1 MTTDIFVI
9 YHDNLNLID
18 DIKNDIKYFKCNNEF
33 LNKYTNSG
41 INIIEQLPEYQL
53 LQPAFAEFTA
63 FKMILDKNLIEGDWV
78 CTLQYDH
85 DLNKN
90 IIDDIKLSDEIMI
103 FNPFGIGVNAVYN
116 QNYSIGNENCMDW
129 ILRNY
134 NLFFNKEYKFENI
147 SEIPFPMCSAV
158 KIKKETF
165 NKIMNWILSYS
176 KDLFFNLSSNIS
188 WHPRW
193 VGMMQERMFAMAVS
207 FEIFEGESYKKYQL
221 EHHA

>member
-9 YHDNLNLID
+9 YHDNLNIID
-18 DIKNDIKYFKCNNEF
+18 DIKNDIKYFKCNNNF
-33 LNKYTNSG
+33 INKYTDSG
-41 INIIEQLPEYQL
+41 INIIEQLPEYQF
-53 LQPAFAEFTA
+53 LQPSFAEFTA
-63 FKMILDKNLIEGDWV
+63 FKMLLDKNLIEGDWV

-129 ILRNY
+129 ILNNY
-134 NLFFNKEYKFENI
+134 NLFFNKEYTFDNI
-147 SEIPFPMCSAV
+147 SEIPLPMCSAV

-165 NKIMNWILSYS
+165 NIENFAFFLQAGSALHIGTWPHKLMTSHNKISCILVTGL
-176 KDLFFNLSSNIS
+176 KSN
-188 WHPRW
+188 R
-193 VGMMQERMFAMAVS
+193 Q
-207 FEIFEGESYKKYQL
+207 
-221 EHHA
+221 

>member
-9 YHDNLNLID
+9 YHDNLNLVD
-18 DIKNDIKYFKCNNEF
+18 DIKNDIRYFKCNNDF
-33 LNKYTNSG
+33 LNKYTNSS
-41 INIIEQLPEYQL
+41 IEIIEQLPEYQF
-53 LQPAFAEFTA
+53 LQPSFAEFTA
-63 FKMILDKNLIEGDWV
+63 FKMINDKDLIKSDWV

-85 DLNKN
+85 ELNKD
-90 IIDDIKLSDEIMI
+90 IINDIKHSQEIMI
-103 FNPFGIGVNAVYN
+103 FNPFGTGVGAVYN
-116 QNYSIGNENCMDW
+116 QNYSIGNDNCMDW

-134 NLFFNKEYKFENI
+134 NSFFNKDYKFENI

-165 NKIMNWILSYS
+165 SKIMNWILSYS
-176 KDLFFNLSSNIS
+176 KDLFFNLSSNIA

-193 VGMMQERMFAMAVS
+193 VGMIQERMFAMAVS
-207 FEIFEGESYKKYQL
+207 FEIFEGESYKKYPL